1 MTRLL
6 AIADERSRSLT
17 VQRLKNMKADLVV
30 SCGDLPFDYLD
41 FVASA
46 ANAPLLYVPGNHDP
60 SCRWEEMPVT
70 PSMMYERRWGDPPGP
85 KGVNLDGQIV
95 SSHGLTFA
103 GLGGS
108 IRYRP
113 GPNQYTEG
121 EMRRKVLKLRA
132 KARWRAATGRGRVD
146 VLVTHSPPR
155 GLGDLEDLP
164 HRGFK
169 SFNGLVG
176 RLEPKVMI
184 HGHVHPH
191 GFEKPDRIVGDARL
205 INVIPFK
212 MIEVET

>member
-1 MTRLL
+1 
-6 AIADERSRSLT
+6 
-17 VQRLKNMKADLVV
+17 MKADLVV

-60 SCRWEEMPVT
+60 SCRWDSTPVT

-121 EMRRKVLKLRA
+121 EMRRKVLMLSGQGTLAGSNRTGTRRRA
-132 KARWRAATGRGRVD
+132 RHPLSPTRAR
-146 VLVTHSPPR
+146 
-155 GLGDLEDLP
+155 
-164 HRGFK
+164 
-169 SFNGLVG
+169 
-176 RLEPKVMI
+176 
-184 HGHVHPH
+184 
-191 GFEKPDRIVGDARL
+191 
-205 INVIPFK
+205 
-212 MIEVET
+212 